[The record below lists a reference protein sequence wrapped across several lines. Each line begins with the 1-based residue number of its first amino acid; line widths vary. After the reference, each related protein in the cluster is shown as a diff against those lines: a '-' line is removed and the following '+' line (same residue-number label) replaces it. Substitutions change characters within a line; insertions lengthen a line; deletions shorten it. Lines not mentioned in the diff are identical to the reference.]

1 MRGSSRLKGSGY
13 LVSTGSVLLLGV
25 PALKSA
31 LEDMR
36 MLACLVAGMALSIV
50 GMSLRW
56 LSHRREVH
64 EDEG

>member
-1 MRGSSRLKGSGY
+1 MRGSSRLKGGGY
-13 LVSTGSVLLLGV
+13 LVSTVSVLLLGV

-31 LEDMR
+31 LEDVR
-36 MLACLVAGMALSIV
+36 MLACLLVGMALSIF

-56 LSHRREVH
+56 LSHRREVQ